1 MKDLLGIEV
10 QAGLISLPKLQQETN
25 QTCLTLFEI
34 GDKLCFTNNFLRK
47 EALDKFLPLYFIKYQ
62 REDRDLCLCL
72 DNEGDFITVRREFL
86 TKEK

>member
-47 EALDKFLPLYFIKYQ
+47 EALGKFLPLYFIRYQ

-72 DNEGDFITVRREFL
+72 DNEGDFITIRREFL
-86 TKEK
+86 TKEN